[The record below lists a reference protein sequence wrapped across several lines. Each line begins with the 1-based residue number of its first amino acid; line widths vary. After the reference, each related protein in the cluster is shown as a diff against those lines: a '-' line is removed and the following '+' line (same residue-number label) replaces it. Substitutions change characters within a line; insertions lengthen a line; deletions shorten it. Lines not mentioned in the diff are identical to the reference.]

1 MPIKHETT
9 SITAVKH
16 GTTSLTAV
24 YHDLTKVFGPAIVS
38 IDKPIIGR
46 RFVQQEMVPVYF
58 TNSDVWISTN
68 STASSGSTSGT
79 FSQGTTVYGFV
90 KVKSFHNTV
99 PSNWTLI
106 SGTTYIPN
114 AIYRTG
120 SITVADSLPHDLTSG
135 TVLSP
140 VSIVVVKYI
149 GFYHL
154 EDGVYRDSTTA
165 EADWGTRGM
174 KAGSFTS
181 SNTLTITQE
190 QSSSGHYNYPYQ
202 KTVTWT
208 GGSNIYYYSYISGP
222 EMHYAEL
229 TEGYFDIYRVSSV
242 GDQTLI
248 QNEIYSGSA
257 SLNTSYA
264 YFIIGI
270 QNSESSS

>member
-99 PSNWTLI
+99 PSN
-106 SGTTYIPN
+106 
-114 AIYRTG
+114 
-120 SITVADSLPHDLTSG
+120 
-135 TVLSP
+135 
-140 VSIVVVKYI
+140 
-149 GFYHL
+149 
-154 EDGVYRDSTTA
+154 
-165 EADWGTRGM
+165 
-174 KAGSFTS
+174 
-181 SNTLTITQE
+181 
-190 QSSSGHYNYPYQ
+190 
-202 KTVTWT
+202 
-208 GGSNIYYYSYISGP
+208 
-222 EMHYAEL
+222 
-229 TEGYFDIYRVSSV
+229 
-242 GDQTLI
+242 
-248 QNEIYSGSA
+248 
-257 SLNTSYA
+257 
-264 YFIIGI
+264 
-270 QNSESSS
+270 